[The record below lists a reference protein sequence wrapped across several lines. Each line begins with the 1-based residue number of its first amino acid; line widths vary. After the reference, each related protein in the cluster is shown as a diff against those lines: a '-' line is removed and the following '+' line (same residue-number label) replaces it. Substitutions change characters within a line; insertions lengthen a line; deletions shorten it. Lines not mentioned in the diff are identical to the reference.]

1 MSMRSSRQEYQS
13 ELPAFLQ
20 GIFPPRVPTCISYAS
35 CIGRRVLYHYRPLG
49 SPCICACVLC
59 AKSLQSCLTL
69 HLHGLWP
76 TRFLCPRDSPENT
89 GVGCHFLLQGIF
101 ATQSSNLHLLGLLH
115 WQVSLSPFVPTRE
128 PTCKCTYKHIY
139 LLYIQGGFPVSQWV
153 KNLPEMHETQQTWI
167 QSPGWDDPLKMGME
181 THSSILAWRIPWAE
195 EAGGL

>member
-1 MSMRSSRQEYQS
+1 MDYSPQASVSMRSSRQEYQS

-49 SPCICACVLC
+49 SPYICACVLC

-69 HLHGLWP
+69 CISMDCGPPGSSVHGI
-76 TRFLCPRDSPENT
+76 RQENT
-89 GVGCHFLLQGIF
+89 RVSCHFLLQGIF

-115 WQVSLSPFVPTRE
+115 WQVSLSPFEPTRK

-153 KNLPEMHETQQTWI
+153 KNLPEMHETQETWI
-167 QSPGWDDPLKMGME
+167 QYPDWDYPFKMGM
-181 THSSILAWRIPWAE
+181 
-195 EAGGL
+195 